1 MSSLEALF
9 DSDLFLHVKTF
20 SGCQAGGDGAL
31 RHVLPGGVILKFF
44 HAAGAIGV
52 RGEARPQAQRGLVY
66 QTMGSSSTINKY
78 EQ

>member
-1 MSSLEALF
+1 VPLSSLEALF

-52 RGEARPQAQRGLVY
+52 ILGA
-66 QTMGSSSTINKY
+66 STVCY
-78 EQ
+78 F